1 METMTELF
9 TRKDYLQLPEG
20 FPAELIEGVLVKDPS
35 PTYGHQDFVLVIV
48 DALRTVVPRGLIR
61 VGPVDAP
68 INDIN
73 VYVPDVAVF
82 RTPPPDDEGGTL
94 VPRVVFEILSPRTA
108 RRDRE
113 VKRVRYLE
121 AGVEEVWLV
130 DRAAKTVELYRGQ
143 TVTKAAGDVAARSV
157 AIPGFEIV
165 PSAFF
170 EEGS

>member
-20 FPAELIEGVLVKDPS
+20 FPAQLIEGFLVKDPS
-35 PTYGHQDFVLVIV
+35 PTYGHQGIVVELLAALLRLLPRSLV
-48 DALRTVVPRGLIR
+48 RP
-61 VGPVDAP
+61 GPVDAP
-68 INDIN
+68 IDDVN

-94 VPRVVFEILSPRTA
+94 VPLVVFEILSPRTA

-113 VKRVRYLE
+113 VKRVHYLE

-143 TVTKAAGDVAARSV
+143 TVTKAAGDVAARSI

-170 EEGS
+170 EAQS